1 VVNQYLK
8 PNITVPSSLVI
19 TAITRSNPM
28 IVSVEIGDSTTEA
41 NTYIPG
47 MQVRLQVPQ
56 SYRMFQANNLI
67 GTITAVNGSDFT
79 IDRSSSLFDA
89 FVVPS
94 GNVEQPATLAPY
106 GSRNLEYNNS
116 NSNIV
121 PFKALNNI
129 GN

>member
-1 VVNQYLK
+1 
-8 PNITVPSSLVI
+8 
-19 TAITRSNPM
+19 M